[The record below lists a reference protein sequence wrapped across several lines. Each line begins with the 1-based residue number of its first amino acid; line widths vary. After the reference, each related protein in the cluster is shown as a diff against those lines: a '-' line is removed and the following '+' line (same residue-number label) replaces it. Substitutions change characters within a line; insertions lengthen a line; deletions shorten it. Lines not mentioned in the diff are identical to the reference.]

1 MTEGIKIVSL
11 TSKNVLRL
19 NTVEITP
26 DPEGDLIIIGGDNAQ
41 GKTSVLDSIMLALG
55 GRKAKHQEPLKRDKK
70 KGEVTVQLTNGLIV
84 TRKFTR
90 KTNTLTITNEDGEKF
105 TAPQQ
110 ILDKFT
116 SSLTFDPLS
125 FLEMDKHKQQ
135 QTVKD
140 LAGLDFKLLD
150 KEKKDWYE
158 TRSDEKKQV
167 KVLEGKIEGIVEH
180 KDVPMIEVNVAELM
194 DELTDAQAH
203 NEDIKDKH
211 DEVSQLKSTYK
222 FNAEVVTKNKDQIL
236 DLIAEIE
243 NLKIVNVQLSAEM
256 EKVKAEGKQL
266 AADIPDSIL
275 VLPIQTQIATAGE
288 TNKKIAS
295 NNKLAQH
302 KTEIRKLEGSIEDLS
317 DRIQEIDEKKEL
329 QIKEAA
335 FPIEGLGFDEDGI
348 TFNKTPFSQSSH
360 AEQLRISL
368 AMGISLNPDL
378 KVILIRSGSRLD
390 KSNLR
395 LVAEM
400 ASESGHQVWIERVGD
415 GDECQVI
422 MEDGYVKE

>member
-194 DELTDAQAH
+194 GELTNAQDH
-203 NEDIKDKH
+203 NEMIKDKQSAI
-211 DEVSQLKSTYK
+211 SQLKISYK
-222 FNAEVVTKNKDQIL
+222 LRMESITDNKDRIEIL
-236 DLIAEIE
+236 LNEIKV
-243 NLKIVNVQLSAEM
+243 LKDANNDHSAAM
-256 EKVKAEGKQL
+256 EEIKASGKTL
-266 AADIPDSIL
+266 EAAVPEPVDVS
-275 VLPIQTQIATAGE
+275 PIQTQIATAGE

-302 KTEIRKLEGSIEDLS
+302 KTDIRKLEGSIEDLS

-329 QIKEAA
+329 QIKEAS

-390 KSNLR
+390 KNNLK

-422 MEDGYVKE
+422 MEDGYVRE

>member
-26 DPEGDLIIIGGDNAQ
+26 DPEGDLIIIGGNNAQ

-135 QTVKD
+135 ETVKK
-140 LAGLDFKLLD
+140 LAGLNFKLLD
-150 KEKKDWYE
+150 EDKKKAYE
-158 TRSDEKKQV
+158 DRSDEKKQV
-167 KVLEGKIEGIVEH
+167 KVLKGKIEGIVEH

-194 DELTDAQAH
+194 GELTNAQDH
-203 NEDIKDKH
+203 NESIKDRQSAI
-211 DEVSQLKSTYK
+211 SQLKTSYK
-222 FNAEVVTKNKDQIL
+222 IRSESITDNKDRIEIL
-236 DLIAEIE
+236 LNEIKV
-243 NLKIVNVQLSAEM
+243 LKDANNDHSAAM
-256 EKVKAEGKQL
+256 EEIKASGKTL
-266 AADIPDSIL
+266 EAAVPEPVDVS
-275 VLPIQTQIATAGE
+275 PIQIQIATAGE

-302 KTEIRKLEGSIEDLS
+302 KTEIRGLEDSIEDLS

-329 QIKEAA
+329 QIKEAS

-390 KSNLR
+390 KGNLK

-422 MEDGYVKE
+422 MEDGYVRE